1 MVSAVNGS
9 VKKIVQNTGFLYVR
23 MLITMG
29 IMLYTSRVLLD
40 VLGAAD
46 YGLYHVL
53 AGVVVLLGFL
63 QGALS
68 TMTQRF
74 IAVELGRESRAPG
87 ELARIFSMSVNIHLL
102 FALLLAAVALVLG
115 YFWLLDLI
123 NYGDN
128 SASTVFWV
136 FVFSIGTFVMNLVV
150 LPCHAVVIAHERMH
164 VYAWFGISEA
174 VLKLVIVFMLPGLA
188 MHSLLAYAL
197 LLFGVALTLLLG
209 YFIYVLSRFDEIR
222 FVWFWDRRLFRNL
235 ASFTSWNVLG
245 SSAPVFANQGT
256 NVLLNV
262 FFGPTL
268 NAAKSLA
275 TQASG
280 AVNQFVTNL
289 QAAINPQLMKS
300 YSAENKSYTDKL
312 IYYGAKYN
320 FFLIILLALPV
331 ITFTEQF
338 LAIWLV
344 EVPEYASLFLKLLL
358 LKVTIESI
366 SKPLITAANA
376 TGKIRL
382 YHVVVGGILLMNVP
396 ISYVALQ
403 FGAGPEWVFYIAL
416 ALVLVA
422 FVARI
427 LVLKRIYAFSMRRF
441 AREVVWPV
449 VKVSVVLLVVAQYVA
464 HNFTIDSLVEL
475 LGATFGLL
483 VVTLLSV
490 VLLGFAANEKKVIF
504 TQAKKVVGRGK

>member
-1 MVSAVNGS
+1 MSGS

-74 IAVELGRESRAPG
+74 IAVELGRADREPTQ
-87 ELARIFSMSVNIHLL
+87 LARIFSMSVNIHLL
-102 FALLLAAVALVLG
+102 FAVLLSAVALVLG
-115 YFWLLDLI
+115 YVFLLDLI
-123 NYGDN
+123 NYGSNDPDL
-128 SASTVFWV
+128 VFWV
-136 FVFSIGTFVMNLVV
+136 FVFSICTFVMNLVV
-150 LPCHAVVIAHERMH
+150 LPCHAVVVAHEDMRA
-164 VYAWFGISEA
+164 YAWFGIAEA
-174 VLKLVIVFMLPGLA
+174 VLKLAIVLALPWIA
-188 MHSLLAYAL
+188 VHSLLAYAA
-197 LLFGVALTLLLG
+197 LLFGVSLCLTLA
-209 YFIYVLSRFDEIR
+209 YFVYVLRRFAAIH
-222 FVWFWDRRLFRNL
+222 FIWFWDGALFRSL

-268 NAAKSLA
+268 NAAKSIA

-289 QAAINPQLMKS
+289 QSAINPQLMKS
-300 YSAENKSYTDKL
+300 YSAEDHNYTDKL

-320 FFLIILLALPV
+320 FFLIMFLALPV
-331 ITFTEQF
+331 ITYTDKF
-338 LAIWLV
+338 LEIWLV

-358 LKVTIESI
+358 LKVTLESI

-382 YHVVVGGILLMNVP
+382 YHVVVGGILLMNIP
-396 ISYVALQ
+396 FSYVALEQ
-403 FGAGPEWVFYIAL
+403 GVGPEWVFYIAL
-416 ALVLVA
+416 GLVLVA
-422 FVARI
+422 AVARV
-427 LVLKRIYAFSMRRF
+427 LVLKRIYTFSLRRF
-441 AREVVWPV
+441 AFDVVWPV
-449 VKVSVVLLVVAQYVA
+449 AKVGAVLLLLAQVVARYWVVDSVLELGVA
-464 HNFTIDSLVEL
+464 VLVL
-475 LGATFGLL
+475 MAL
-483 VVTLLSV
+483 TLLTV
-490 VLLGFAANEKKVIF
+490 VVLGFAANERRAIV
-504 TQAKKVVGRGK
+504 AYVLR